1 MGRSLKKGPFI
12 ADSLLR
18 KVEKQNDN
26 DDKSVIK
33 TWSRASTILPMMI
46 GHTIAVHNGRTHVPV
61 FITEQMVGH
70 KLGEFA
76 PTRTFK
82 GHIRD
87 TKGGRYSMTSS
98 TPTAP
103 TAQAHG
109 RFIRGSVSKVRR
121 VLDQIRG
128 RTYRDALIML
138 EFMPYRSTGPITKV
152 LRSAVANAE
161 HNLGLDPSSLVISS
175 ATADMGPSMKR
186 YRPRAQGRAYQ
197 IKKQTCH
204 ISIAVAAQTDS

>member
-1 MGRSLKKGPFI
+1 M
-12 ADSLLR
+12 
-18 KVEKQNDN
+18 
-26 DDKSVIK
+26 
-33 TWSRASTILPMMI
+33 T
-46 GHTIAVHNGRTHVPV
+46 
-61 FITEQMVGH
+61 
-70 KLGEFA
+70 
-76 PTRTFK
+76 
-82 GHIRD
+82 
-87 TKGGRYSMTSS
+87 TSS
-98 TPTAP
+98 PSAS

-161 HNLGLDPSSLVISS
+161 NNLGLDPASLVISQAS
-175 ATADMGPSMKR
+175 ADMGPSMKR
-186 YRPRAQGRAYQ
+186 FRPRAQGRAFA